1 MSAIPSTSYSSM
13 AVHAVDPCMQQDPPS
28 STPGA
33 ESSEITPAA
42 QVSGGANPSPIAQAS
57 RFMGGG
63 LDRQI
68 RVGLIAVGL
77 VIAGV
82 VAFSQRNDV
91 GLDDVSPGQC
101 VQDPGDEPLND
112 VEKIDCGQPHD
123 MEVFAVVNIA
133 TGENEPWP
141 GEGEVEDRSLDACLD
156 RVETYIGRNFWDS
169 PYDVTG
175 ISPVREGWD
184 DGLHSTICL
193 LINVDGRPLIGS
205 LDVNS

>member
-1 MSAIPSTSYSSM
+1 
-13 AVHAVDPCMQQDPPS
+13 MQQDAPA
-28 STPGA
+28 STPGI
-33 ESSEITPAA
+33 ESSERKQAPQAID
-42 QVSGGANPSPIAQAS
+42 GANVSPTARDS
-57 RFMGGG
+57 RLMGGG
-63 LDRQI
+63 RDRQI

-82 VAFSQRNDV
+82 VAVSQRNDV
-91 GLDDVSPGQC
+91 ALDEISPGQC
-101 VQDPGDEPLND
+101 VQDPGDERLGE
-112 VEKIDCGQPHD
+112 VEKVDCGQPHD

-141 GEGEVEDRSLDACLD
+141 GGGEIEDRSLDACLA
-156 RVETYIGRNFWDS
+156 RVETYIGQDFWES

-175 ISPVREGWD
+175 ISPVREGWN

-193 LINVDGRPLIGS
+193 LINVDGSPLTGS